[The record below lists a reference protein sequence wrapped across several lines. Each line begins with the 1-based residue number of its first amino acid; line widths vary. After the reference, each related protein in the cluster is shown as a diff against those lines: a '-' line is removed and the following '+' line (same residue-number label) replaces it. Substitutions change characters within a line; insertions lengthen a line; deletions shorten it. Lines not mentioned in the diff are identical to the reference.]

1 LRENRKTSKGGILT
15 MDFNTA
21 LVIIIAIVSVTILG
35 LASIGA
41 YKDYKYDVRAIE
53 RNKPKEG
60 QKNDK

>member
-1 LRENRKTSKGGILT
+1 

-53 RNKPKEG
+53 RNKSKEG